1 MDPASKEAAMRSALL
16 LSVALGCAAFAL
28 PTEAAFKAGAQA
40 TVTGQAIAQNAQRCP
55 PGSWWIPEGY
65 QRKGKWKP
73 AHCSKV
79 VTRSS

>member
-1 MDPASKEAAMRSALL
+1 MDPASEEAAMRGTLL
-16 LSVALGCAAFAL
+16 LSVALGCAGFAL
-28 PTEAAFKAGAQA
+28 PAKAVIEAGAQA
-40 TVTGQAIAQNAQRCP
+40 TVPRQAIAQNAQRCP

-79 VTRSS
+79 ATRSS

>member
-1 MDPASKEAAMRSALL
+1 VRGALL
-16 LSVALGCAAFAL
+16 LSIILCCTTFVRPANAVVTA
-28 PTEAAFKAGAQA
+28 PDREVGA
-40 TVTGQAIAQNAQRCP
+40 GQAIIGIAQRCP

-79 VTRSS
+79 TRSN

>member
-1 MDPASKEAAMRSALL
+1 MDLASKEAAMRSALL
-16 LSVALGCAAFAL
+16 LSVVLGCAAFA
-28 PTEAAFKAGAQA
+28 PPAKAAIKAGAQE
-40 TVTGQAIAQNAQRCP
+40 TVTQAIAQNAQRCP

-79 VTRSS
+79 VTRSN

>member
-1 MDPASKEAAMRSALL
+1 MRGALVLPIALCCTAFMLPANAVMTGNKPEI
-16 LSVALGCAAFAL
+16 
-28 PTEAAFKAGAQA
+28 GAP
-40 TVTGQAIAQNAQRCP
+40 QAIIRIAQRCP

-79 VTRSS
+79 TRSN

>member
-1 MDPASKEAAMRSALL
+1 MRGALL
-16 LSVALGCAAFAL
+16 LPIALCCTAFMLPANAVMTGDKPEIAA
-28 PTEAAFKAGAQA
+28 P
-40 TVTGQAIAQNAQRCP
+40 QAIIGIAQRCP

-79 VTRSS
+79 TRSS

>member
-1 MDPASKEAAMRSALL
+1 MRGTLL
-16 LSVALGCAAFAL
+16 LSIGVCCTAFIL
-28 PTEAAFKAGAQA
+28 PANAVVTAPDRGVGAGH
-40 TVTGQAIAQNAQRCP
+40 AIIGVAQRGP

-79 VTRSS
+79 TRSN

>member
-1 MDPASKEAAMRSALL
+1 MRGALL
-16 LSVALGCAAFAL
+16 LSIALCCTAFAL
-28 PTEAAFKAGAQA
+28 PANAVVTAPAPAVGAGH
-40 TVTGQAIAQNAQRCP
+40 AIVGVAQRCP

-79 VTRSS
+79 NR

>member
-1 MDPASKEAAMRSALL
+1 MGPVSKEAAMRSALL

-28 PTEAAFKAGAQA
+28 PAKAATKAQEA
-40 TVTGQAIAQNAQRCP
+40 VMGQAIAQNAQRCP

-79 VTRSS
+79 VTRSN